1 MRSPQ
6 FKAAQRLATRA
17 CLADLRASGVDLVP
31 PGAVA
36 AFVREH
42 LDYFQLM
49 IAGDRGV
56 ECSARR
62 VGSLLR
68 AELGAAALGPH
79 RVH

>member
-1 MRSPQ
+1 
-6 FKAAQRLATRA
+6 
-17 CLADLRASGVDLVP
+17 VDLVP

-49 IAGDRGV
+49 IAGERGV

-62 VGSLLR
+62 VVSLLK
-68 AELGAAALGPH
+68 AELGTAALGPH